1 MPFYTFFFGGVGEDR
16 RGLNPNVRGSEPGK
30 AKKT

>member
-1 MPFYTFFFGGVGEDR
+1 MPFYTFFLGGGEDR
-16 RGLNPNVRGSEPGK
+16 RGLNPKVRGSEPGK